1 MLVANDPNSR
11 VILRNVTSL
20 IVACLSL
27 SLGAGCSGPITID
40 VGDIA
45 ARLTDA
51 VGVIQ
56 TQPQTLP
63 PVLVQEGD
71 TILIDAGVTI
81 IDNPAQD
88 IVVVELP
95 NRTVLGF
102 ENDTGWDIYI
112 QYFADGELQAV
123 YVYDGEALLLEY
135 PCLSVIELI
144 SEDDVDPATGLLV
157 DSFDLTGA
165 DFSNPGDFVCG
176 DAFILNFDPTAVNA
190 RTEVV
195 DLVP

>member
-1 MLVANDPNSR
+1 MLVANDPHRR
-11 VILRNVTSL
+11 VIMRTVPLV
-20 IVACLSL
+20 IAACLSL
-27 SLGAGCSGPITID
+27 SLGAGCSG
-40 VGDIA
+40 DIFT
-45 ARLTDA
+45 RLTDA

-56 TQPQTLP
+56 TRPQTLP

-71 TILIDAGVTI
+71 TILIDASVTI
-81 IDNPAQD
+81 IDDPAQD

-95 NRTVLGF
+95 DLTVLGF

-144 SEDDVDPATGLLV
+144 SEDDVDPGSGLLV
-157 DSFDLTGA
+157 DSFDLTGN
-165 DFSNPGDFVCG
+165 DFFNPDDFICG
-176 DAFILNFDPTAVNA
+176 DAFILNFDPFTINA
-190 RTEVV
+190 RAEVV
-195 DLVP
+195 DRLP

>member
-1 MLVANDPNSR
+1 MLVANDPHSR
-11 VILRNVTSL
+11 VIMRTVPLV
-20 IVACLSL
+20 IAACLSL
-27 SLGAGCSGPITID
+27 SLGAGCSGPISID
-40 VGDIA
+40 TGDIFT
-45 ARLTDA
+45 RLADA

-56 TQPQTLP
+56 TRPQTLP

-71 TILIDAGVTI
+71 TILIDASVTI
-81 IDNPAQD
+81 IDDPAQD

-95 NRTVLGF
+95 NLTVLGF

-144 SEDDVDPATGLLV
+144 SEDDVDPDTGLLV
-157 DSFDLTGA
+157 DSFDLRGA
-165 DFSNPGDFVCG
+165 DFFNPDDFACG
-176 DAFILNFDPTAVNA
+176 DAFILNFDPFSVAA

-195 DLVP
+195 ELLP

>member
-1 MLVANDPNSR
+1 MLVASDPHGR
-11 VILRNVTSL
+11 IVLRNVTLL
-20 IVACLSL
+20 IAACLSL
-27 SLGAGCSGPITID
+27 SLGAGCSGPISID
-40 VGDIA
+40 TGDIF
-45 ARLTDA
+45 ARLADA

-71 TILIDAGVTI
+71 TILIDNSVTI

-112 QYFADGELQAV
+112 QYFADGDRQGV

-135 PCLSVIELI
+135 PCLSVIELS
-144 SEDDVDPATGLLV
+144 SEDDVDPDTGVVV
-157 DSFDLTGA
+157 DWFDLSGT
-165 DFSNPGDFVCG
+165 DFFNPDDFACG
-176 DAFILNFDPTAVNA
+176 DAFILNFDPSSVGA

-195 DLVP
+195 DLLP

>member
-1 MLVANDPNSR
+1 MLVANAPHSR
-11 VILRNVTSL
+11 VIMRTVPLV
-20 IVACLSL
+20 IAACLSL
-27 SLGAGCSGPITID
+27 GLVGGCSGQVSID
-40 VGDIA
+40 TGDTFT
-45 ARLTDA
+45 RLTDA
-51 VGVIQ
+51 VGVVQ

-71 TILIDAGVTI
+71 TILIDASVTI
-81 IDNPAQD
+81 IDDPAQD

-112 QYFADGELQAV
+112 QYFADGDRQAV

-135 PCLSVIELI
+135 PCLSVIELS
-144 SEDDVDPATGLLV
+144 SEDDVDPDTGVVV
-157 DSFDLTGA
+157 DWFDLSGT
-165 DFSNPGDFVCG
+165 DFFNPDDFACG
-176 DAFILNFDPTAVNA
+176 DAFILNFDPSSVGA

-195 DLVP
+195 DLLP

>member
-1 MLVANDPNSR
+1 MLVTNDPHRR
-11 VILRNVTSL
+11 VIMRTVPLV
-20 IVACLSL
+20 IAVCLSL
-27 SLGAGCSGPITID
+27 SVGAGCSGPISID
-40 VGDIA
+40 TGDIF
-45 ARLTDA
+45 ARLADA

-71 TILIDAGVTI
+71 TILIDASVTI
-81 IDNPAQD
+81 IDDPAQD
-88 IVVVELP
+88 ILVVELP
-95 NRTVLGF
+95 DSTVLGF

-144 SEDDVDPATGLLV
+144 SEDDIDPDTGLLV
-157 DSFDLTGA
+157 DSFDLTG
-165 DFSNPGDFVCG
+165 DNYFNPDDFVCG
-176 DAFILNFDPTAVNA
+176 DAFILNFDPYSIYA
-190 RTEVV
+190 RAEVV
-195 DLVP
+195 DLLP

>member
-1 MLVANDPNSR
+1 MLVANDPHSR
-11 VILRNVTSL
+11 VIMRTVLLVIAT
-20 IVACLSL
+20 CLSL
-27 SLGAGCSGPITID
+27 SLVAGCPSEID
-40 VGDIA
+40 IDIEDVA
-45 ARLTDA
+45 ARLTSA
-51 VGVIQ
+51 VGVVQ

-63 PVLVQEGD
+63 PVLAQEGD
-71 TILIDAGVTI
+71 TILIDNSVTI
-81 IDNPAQD
+81 INDPAED

-112 QYFADGELQAV
+112 KYYADDNLQGI

-144 SEDDVDPATGLLV
+144 SEDDVDPATGVLV

-165 DFSNPGDFVCG
+165 DFFNPDDFFCG
-176 DAFILNFDPTAVNA
+176 EAFILNFDPFSVEA
-190 RTEVV
+190 RAEVV
-195 DLVP
+195 I